1 MLSSQRNITDV
12 QAHEIDLADD
22 VGIMQKSTFN
32 LMTRQAGGRD
42 EIGYTILDAKNYL
55 RSKRQRSM
63 AYGEAGCL
71 MRYFQDQLSKNPS
84 FYHAS
89 QMDMDEQITNVFW
102 VDARMLIDYE
112 YFGDVVSLDTTYCTN
127 RDNRPLVLFSGFNHH
142 RKAMIFGASLLYDET
157 SASFNRLFETF
168 LEAHKHKRPLTVF
181 TNQDQAMAKALN
193 EVMSDTF
200 HGLCTW
206 HLMQNGIKH
215 LGNLMKE
222 GSCFL
227 TDFKRCMYGFE
238 DETQFEEAWGTLLS
252 EFKLRDNT
260 WLKHVYNVK
269 EKWACCYMNNAFTLG
284 MRSTQLSESVNSSIK
299 NCTKPNLNIEQFFK
313 NFEQVVEEKRYN
325 ELKCDF

>member
-1 MLSSQRNITDV
+1 MHMLSSQRNITDI
-12 QAHEIDLADD
+12 QAHEIDLAND

-42 EIGYTILDAKNYL
+42 GIGYTILDAKNYL
-55 RSKRQRSM
+55 RSKRQTSM
-63 AYGEAGCL
+63 
-71 MRYFQDQLSKNPS
+71 
-84 FYHAS
+84 
-89 QMDMDEQITNVFW
+89 
-102 VDARMLIDYE
+102 
-112 YFGDVVSLDTTYCTN
+112 
-127 RDNRPLVLFSGFNHH
+127 
-142 RKAMIFGASLLYDET
+142 
-157 SASFNRLFETF
+157 
-168 LEAHKHKRPLTVF
+168 
-181 TNQDQAMAKALN
+181 DQAMAKALN
-193 EVMSDTF
+193 EVMPDTF

-222 GSCFL
+222 GSCFV

-269 EKWACCYMNNAFTLG
+269 EKWARCCMNNAFTLG
-284 MRSTQLSESVNSSIK
+284 MRSTQLSKSVNSSIK
-299 NCTKPNLNIEQFFK
+299 NCTKPNLNIEQIFK

-325 ELKCDF
+325 ELQRDFEAPFDQTMFSADRTYFSGDASNADNRDRDY